1 MTHTQATNSNSLENP
16 QSINEIQTKDT
27 YSIFID
33 ALNNLIELYKQN
45 NKNGDEE
52 KKLKVVEYLKAL
64 FATTWNNHI
73 YVKSV
78 SKYYWIEWKVFIN
91 WPDLCDNLSIWTVNL
106 YLLRR
111 LWVIRTY
118 NKISYFDWEEDM
130 VYNLFNKST
139 LLKPSQIPKLDE
151 NIEYLI
157 NNLCW
162 NNKESIEYL
171 HKSILY
177 KYTHLNDVR
186 VPAVVFYGAWWS
198 WKWTFIKL
206 LSKIFWNENVL
217 SNLWKQDLTSQF
229 TPFKWD
235 KMIVSFDEIVTNN
248 TNEDVN
254 ITNKLKNLIFAEEIT
269 INQKYVNMYQT
280 KNSAWFFIS
289 SNNNTPIKLDDSS
302 VWNRRFSII
311 YSDKKLNSTK
321 KIYESIN
328 NNEIVSNYLAW
339 LYENYKEVLEYDCI
353 EALDNE
359 DKKDLEFA
367 SKNESNLFWDWFEEK
382 HPELYWKV
390 EKSTIDRIVVE
401 YLWINDEIDKKEFYK
416 YFWKNSRYMKKRFRV
431 NWKLTYWALIP
442 KNEDLLKIKDE
453 EQNQKKLKD
462 DEILKKVWLFW
473 SENHWVNEN
482 WKVVECSVDKLEEE
496 FEVSFDFA
504 RDL

>member
-1 MTHTQATNSNSLENP
+1 MTHTQATNSNNLENG
-16 QSINEIQTKDT
+16 QSINEIQAQDT
-27 YSIFID
+27 YSIFI
-33 ALNNLIELYKQN
+33 NNLNKLLELYRKAD
-45 NKNGDEE
+45 KNGDEE
-52 KKLKVVEYLKAL
+52 KKLKVVEYFKAL

-91 WPDLCDNLSIWTVNL
+91 CLDLCNNLLISIDSL

-111 LWVIRTY
+111 LWIFRTY
-118 NKISYFDWEEDM
+118 NKISYFDWQEDM
-130 VYNLFNKST
+130 VYNLFNKET
-139 LLKPSQIPKLDE
+139 ILKPSQTPKLDE

-157 NNLCW
+157 NNLCG
-162 NNKESIEYL
+162 NNKENALYL
-171 HKSILY
+171 HKAILY

-186 VPAVVFYGAWWS
+186 VPAIVFYWAWWS

-229 TPFKWD
+229 SPFRWD
-235 KMIVSFDEIVTNN
+235 KLIVSFDEIVTNN

-311 YSDKKLNSTK
+311 YSDKKLDNTK
-321 KIYESIN
+321 EIYQVIN
-328 NNEIVSNYLAW
+328 NDEIVSNYLAW
-339 LYENYKEVLEYDCI
+339 LFENYKEVLEYDGI

-359 DKKDLEFA
+359 DKRDLEFA
-367 SKNESNLFWDWFEEK
+367 SKNESNIFWDWFEEK

-401 YLWINDEIDKKEFYK
+401 YLSINDEIDKKEFYK

-431 NWKLTYWALIP
+431 NWKLTYGALIP
-442 KNEDLLKIKDE
+442 KNEELIKIKE
-453 EQNQKKLKD
+453 EEKNQKKLKD
-462 DEILKKVWLFW
+462 EEILKKVWLFW
-473 SENHWVNEN
+473 DENHWVSEN
-482 WKVVECSVDKLEEE
+482 GKVVEYSVDKWEEE

-504 RDL
+504 KDL